1 MRNANQT
8 KVRLEFTA
16 RAAAIARTAA
26 VASARTVDEWVRDS
40 VRGSL
45 MSYARRGK
53 QPAAPGA
60 GPDIRRV
67 TLDKPLPLRVV
78 DRYVRAPLPLRVVD
92 RYVRARGRA
101 TMRPK
106 PPDEH

>member
-45 MSYARRGK
+45 ISYVRRGR

-60 GPDIRRV
+60 GPNIRRGTLGIRRG
-67 TLDKPLPLRVV
+67 TLDQSLPLRVV
-78 DRYVRAPLPLRVVD
+78 DH
-92 RYVRARGRA
+92 YVRARQGA

>member
-26 VASARTVDEWVRDS
+26 VESTRTVDEWVRDS

-45 MSYARRGK
+45 MSYARRGG

-60 GPDIRRV
+60 GPGIRRV
-67 TLDKPLPLRVV
+67 TLDKV
-78 DRYVRAPLPLRVVD
+78 DLGAVHPQPVLAPAPR
-92 RYVRARGRA
+92 
-101 TMRPK
+101 TRPQRISAHTDS
-106 PPDEH
+106 P

>member
-8 KVRLEFTA
+8 KVRFQFTA
-16 RAAAIARTAA
+16 RAAAIARAAA
-26 VASARTVDEWVRDS
+26 VESARTVDEWVRDS

-45 MSYARRGK
+45 ISYARRGR
-53 QPAAPGA
+53 QPAPPGA
-60 GPDIRRV
+60 GPNIRRG
-67 TLDKPLPLRVV
+67 TLDQSLPLRVV
-78 DRYVRAPLPLRVVD
+78 PLRVVD
-92 RYVRARGRA
+92 RYVRARRGA

>member
-26 VASARTVDEWVRDS
+26 VESARTVDEWVRDS

-45 MSYARRGK
+45 MSYIRRGR

-60 GPDIRRV
+60 GPDIRRM
-67 TLDKPLPLRVV
+67 TPDKPLPLRV
-78 DRYVRAPLPLRVVD
+78 DKPLPHRVVD